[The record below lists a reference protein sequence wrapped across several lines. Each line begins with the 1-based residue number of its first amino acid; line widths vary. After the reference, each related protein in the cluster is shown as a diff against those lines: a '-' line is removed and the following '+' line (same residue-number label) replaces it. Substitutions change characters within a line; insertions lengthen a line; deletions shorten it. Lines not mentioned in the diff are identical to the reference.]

1 MSDSSCSVI
10 VAGAGPAGLAL
21 ANLLG
26 HYKVRT
32 LVLEKEPGL
41 SPLPKALNIDDE
53 FFRLL
58 VALGLQEQLRAHA
71 KFPISYSYISPLG
84 LSLGY
89 VRGQFTEHN
98 APNRAAIFQPEF
110 ERILCDAALATG
122 YVQVEFQQEVLALKD
137 SGDHVVVTT
146 RAPDGS
152 ERHWRSD
159 FLVGADGAH
168 SACRKLLG
176 IPFDEV
182 EKFDVRHVVVD
193 VRDDVDDSANAL
205 TKMGWRRNFFSM
217 PAPNGR
223 RFEFS
228 LRPNEKSDDLLQD
241 ATLRALFKPWRNYDE
256 LQVIRK
262 VVHTFRSRI
271 ARRLSLGRVFLIGD
285 AAHLMPVFGS
295 QGMNSGVRDAN
306 NLAWKLAQVIHREAP
321 LALLD
326 SYHDER
332 WPAVLKTIRM
342 ATINGRVQ
350 RVKSPG
356 MSLLRDLFFGLL
368 RLVPPATRYI
378 RDMKYI
384 PKPFLRSALVQP
396 GAETGRRD
404 EYIGRLHPN
413 PSIAGAA
420 GMTLDDLL
428 GTGFAIV
435 GVDPAEPAPPGI
447 EAAAKERGASLVVVY
462 PQVRVGVP
470 GQPSSA
476 RVAVVVDRRYEAL
489 FRLYAGRW
497 LLVRPDR
504 VIALASPAGT
514 LIETLDRFGQA
525 LLPRRL
531 HRSPAAQAGALRW
544 RVAPASGRD
553 DRRP

>member
-137 SGDHVVVTT
+137 SGDRVVVTT

-152 ERHWRSD
+152 ERHLRSD
-159 FLVGADGAH
+159 FVVGADGAH

-228 LRPNEKSDDLLQD
+228 LRPD
-241 ATLRALFKPWRNYDE
+241 
-256 LQVIRK
+256 
-262 VVHTFRSRI
+262 
-271 ARRLSLGRVFLIGD
+271 
-285 AAHLMPVFGS
+285 
-295 QGMNSGVRDAN
+295 
-306 NLAWKLAQVIHREAP
+306 
-321 LALLD
+321 
-326 SYHDER
+326 
-332 WPAVLKTIRM
+332 
-342 ATINGRVQ
+342 
-350 RVKSPG
+350 
-356 MSLLRDLFFGLL
+356 
-368 RLVPPATRYI
+368 
-378 RDMKYI
+378 
-384 PKPFLRSALVQP
+384 
-396 GAETGRRD
+396 
-404 EYIGRLHPN
+404 
-413 PSIAGAA
+413 
-420 GMTLDDLL
+420 
-428 GTGFAIV
+428 
-435 GVDPAEPAPPGI
+435 
-447 EAAAKERGASLVVVY
+447 
-462 PQVRVGVP
+462 
-470 GQPSSA
+470 
-476 RVAVVVDRRYEAL
+476 
-489 FRLYAGRW
+489 
-497 LLVRPDR
+497 
-504 VIALASPAGT
+504 
-514 LIETLDRFGQA
+514 
-525 LLPRRL
+525 
-531 HRSPAAQAGALRW
+531 
-544 RVAPASGRD
+544 
-553 DRRP
+553 